1 MLSHLK
7 TILGAIAFMLS
18 LGGFA
23 GEAKAQTIITVT
35 VGGVDYDISYVT
47 SNWQENNGTDVFRT
61 TGILQPWWGNSSL
74 ATQFATAWN
83 ASPLSGG
90 VVSATNDPLSFAYNE
105 NSSGPGTVFTQDA
118 NGNGVGTVVAATKG
132 FQNDNVTYAFVLIPE
147 IDGGALSQAAFV
159 LLAFGLLLAAR
170 RRSGN
175 MA

>member
-61 TGILQPWWGNSSL
+61 TGILQPWWGNSR
-74 ATQFATAWN
+74 ARGQ
-83 ASPLSGG
+83 
-90 VVSATNDPLSFAYNE
+90 
-105 NSSGPGTVFTQDA
+105 SS
-118 NGNGVGTVVAATKG
+118 
-132 FQNDNVTYAFVLIPE
+132 
-147 IDGGALSQAAFV
+147 
-159 LLAFGLLLAAR
+159 
-170 RRSGN
+170 
-175 MA
+175 